1 MASEDKDEE
10 EGVNVEEKF
19 ETLVEAN
26 DTLLERVV
34 RRCTVNLNLME
45 FPSLIPRPLP
55 AFQCCT
61 LKSERAWYLKSRA

>member
-1 MASEDKDEE
+1 MGGTEGVASGDEDGE
-10 EGVNVEEKF
+10 EGADVEEKF

-45 FPSLIPRPLP
+45 FPSLICNNVIEVDQKRLVTI
-55 AFQCCT
+55 FN
-61 LKSERAWYLKSRA
+61 